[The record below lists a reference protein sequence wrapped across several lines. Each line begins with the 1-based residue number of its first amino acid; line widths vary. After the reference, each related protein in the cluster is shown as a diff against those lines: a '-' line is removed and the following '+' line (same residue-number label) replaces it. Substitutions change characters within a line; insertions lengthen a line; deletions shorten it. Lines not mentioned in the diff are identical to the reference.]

1 MNDPTRCWLGPVTRG
16 PPSSLDPRCWII
28 TRYDD
33 VVSVLRDP
41 ELFCSKD
48 ILSITELLSPEVIEL
63 FGDEIPMEGP

>member
-1 MNDPTRCWLGPVTRG
+1 VLARARDEGSTFFSPILGA
-16 PPSSLDPRCWII
+16 WII
-28 TRYDD
+28 TP
-33 VVSVLRDP
+33 LRRRRVGPTRP